1 MNRTIPLLVA
11 IAVVAG
17 CRPGIQGDGVILT
30 TNPPV
35 SEFSV
40 LEVSGAY
47 KIQWSPGK
55 PALSISTD
63 QNLLPLIT
71 TKVAG
76 NTLEIDQQQNLRPT
90 QGITVNVSSASL
102 KEVRL
107 NGAVSLT
114 ASNVSGPDLK
124 LECNGASSISVD
136 GSVTNLEVSFSGASS
151 LRAKSLQSQTARIA
165 LNGASSADVT
175 VTESLDASISGAGS
189 VTYGGNPKT
198 VQQQISGAGKI
209 RSRP

>member
-1 MNRTIPLLVA
+1 MNRILLLAA
-11 IAVVAG
+11 IALVAG
-17 CRPGIQGDGVILT
+17 CSPGIKGDGVIVT
-30 TNPPV
+30 TNAPI

-47 KIQWSPGK
+47 KIKWSPGK

-71 TKVAG
+71 MKVAG

-90 QGITVNVSSASL
+90 KGITVNVSSASL
-102 KEVRL
+102 GTVRL

-114 ASNVSGPDLK
+114 ASNVSAQDLK
-124 LECNGASSISVD
+124 LECNGACSIRLD
-136 GSVTNLEVSFSGASS
+136 GSVTNLKVSFSGASS
-151 LRAKSLQSQTARIA
+151 LSARSLRSQTARIE
-165 LNGASSADVT
+165 LNGASSVDVT
-175 VTESLDASISGAGS
+175 VSESLDASISGAGS

-198 VQQQISGAGKI
+198 VEQKISGVGRI
-209 RSRP
+209 QSRP